1 MALPGPVEPGELLA
15 VLVKEEANIAAAVEA
30 LEVEEGEQQKRAA
43 AAHVDKE
50 DAAGVTGDGEGSSGG
65 AAAVGGG
72 GGDGGGEGNGNAA
85 GDSAVGETKAREG
98 GEVGEWLKGLDVDL
112 RAYEAALA
120 EDGFDCMVSVMTLN
134 EDDLDSLGVKKGHR
148 RILLAAIALRKEEEE

>member
-1 MALPGPVEPGELLA
+1 MTE
-15 VLVKEEANIAAAVEA
+15 
-30 LEVEEGEQQKRAA
+30 
-43 AAHVDKE
+43 
-50 DAAGVTGDGEGSSGG
+50 
-65 AAAVGGG
+65 
-72 GGDGGGEGNGNAA
+72 
-85 GDSAVGETKAREG
+85 EG